1 MEKAVSNGYHFMDEN
16 FKLIKKIG
24 VIGAGTMGRGIAQVF
39 ALNNYPVVLVDKEED
54 LLQKAIGYIKKRTE
68 PELWEKVISLIQ
80 TSTSIDNTKDCDLV
94 IEAVFENM
102 EAKKMVCRSLNSI
115 CKENVII
122 ATNTSSFSIDELSKE
137 VDDPSRFIGMH
148 FMNPPVKMKLI
159 EIITGSKTSGET
171 ADIIKELAKSLEKEP
186 AVVKD
191 SPGFV
196 SNRLLFALIGEALR
210 LLEKEV
216 ATKEAIDT
224 IMQCGMNHPMGP
236 ITLADYIGLDICQD
250 IMLYLYESLG
260 DDRYRPSK
268 QLVSLVKEGKLG
280 KKTGEGF
287 YKYT

>member
-1 MEKAVSNGYHFMDEN
+1 M
-16 FKLIKKIG
+16 IKKIG
-24 VIGAGTMGRGIAQVF
+24 VIGAGTMGRGIAQLF
-39 ALNNYPVVLVDKEED
+39 ALNNYPVVLVDKEEA
-54 LLQKAIGYIKKRTE
+54 LLQKAMGHIKKRTG
-68 PELWEKVISLIQ
+68 PELWNKLSLIQ

-102 EAKKMVCRSLNSI
+102 EAKKMVCSSLNSI

-171 ADIIKELAKSLEKEP
+171 VDIIKDLAKSLEKQP

-210 LLEKEV
+210 LLEKGI
-216 ATKEAIDT
+216 ATKEDIDT
-224 IMQCGMNHPMGP
+224 VMQYGMNHPMGP

-268 QLVSLVKEGKLG
+268 QLVSLVKKGKLG